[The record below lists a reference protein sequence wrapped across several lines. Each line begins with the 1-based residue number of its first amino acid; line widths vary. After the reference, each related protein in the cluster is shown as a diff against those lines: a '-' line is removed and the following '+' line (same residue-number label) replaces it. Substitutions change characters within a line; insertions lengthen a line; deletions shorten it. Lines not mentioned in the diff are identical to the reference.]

1 MQLAPAF
8 NLANI
13 IADSPH
19 NLKDPFRQLQFS
31 NLESLVSLW
40 RTKRDTGLVNV
51 DEDDFVEFLDDV
63 ADFKGDMGAK
73 IRPGG
78 LSPGFRPRVV
88 AEVGEG
94 IPRLL
99 RHLPVPPS
107 DRPGQEPHE
116 EDVWQ
121 TDDVLPLR

>member
-8 NLANI
+8 NLAHI

-19 NLKDPFRQLQFS
+19 NLKDPFKQIQFT

-73 IRPGG
+73 LGN
-78 LSPGFRPRVV
+78 LSCVLTEMKLIT
-88 AEVGEG
+88 ADHEVRD
-94 IPRLL
+94 IM
-99 RHLPVPPS
+99 
-107 DRPGQEPHE
+107 
-116 EDVWQ
+116 
-121 TDDVLPLR
+121 TF